1 MDQAFGM
8 NNRLDLRLM
17 NPKKF
22 FGLNQFHGLVKHRG
36 TVNGD
41 PLPHG
46 PIGMRLR
53 LRRGGLGEIRL
64 GPIAKGP
71 AAGGNDD
78 ALNGRNIFTY

>member
-1 MDQAFGM
+1 
-8 NNRLDLRLM
+8 
-17 NPKKF
+17 
-22 FGLNQFHGLVKHRG
+22 
-36 TVNGD
+36 
-41 PLPHG
+41 
-46 PIGMRLR
+46 MRLR